1 VIACVLI
8 HYEVLRFASIL
19 LGRLTIPPRPCILAV
34 MAAVFFAHTLEAW
47 L

>member
-8 HYEVLRFASIL
+8 HYEALRFTSL
-19 LGRLTIPPRPCILAV
+19 LGRLTIPPRPRILAV